1 MAIDLHAHTT
11 ASDGTFSPREL
22 VAHAKE
28 LGLSAV
34 AVSDHDT
41 FFGWRDALEAGEE
54 LGVQVV
60 PAIELSVADEH
71 GKFHLLGFFPFRT
84 DLNETEL
91 GAQISELQRERDERN
106 TRIYENLKRLG
117 VPVEAQRV
125 REIAG
130 GGAQIGRPH
139 IATAMIERGYATSVQ
154 DAFNKYLDNN
164 GPAYSAK
171 KALTPAQAVKLIHDA
186 GGVAVWAHPTR
197 SPSERAEVLD
207 FSRGEALLQLWRDWG
222 LDGLE
227 TFYGA
232 YSPEEAAW
240 TRAMSEKYDLLGT
253 GGSDFHGATKPGV
266 PLGRVNGGG
275 EVPDEVL
282 SALRLR
288 AKGEQGKPV
297 PNLQTGRTQGK

>member
-1 MAIDLHAHTT
+1 MMKALARFSFTPVMAIDLHAHTT

-28 LGLSAV
+28 LGLFAL

-41 FFGWRDALEAGEE
+41 IGGWREALDAGAE
-54 LGVQVV
+54 LGVRVV
-60 PAIELSVADEH
+60 PAIELSVSDGN
-71 GKFHLLGFFPFRT
+71 GKFHLLGFFPTRT
-84 DLNETEL
+84 DLDETEL
-91 GAQISELQRERDERN
+91 GAQITELQRERDERN
-106 TRIYENLKRLG
+106 TRIYANLERIG
-117 VPVEAQRV
+117 VPVEARRV

-139 IATAMIERGYATSVQ
+139 IAQAMIERGYASSVQ
-154 DAFNKYLDNN
+154 DAFDKYLDNN
-164 GPAYSAK
+164 GPAYSSK
-171 KALTPAQAVKLIHDA
+171 KGLTPAQAVALIHDA

-207 FSRGEALLQLWRDWG
+207 FSRGETLVGLWREWG

-240 TRAMSEKYDLLGT
+240 TRAMSEKYDLLGM
-253 GGSDFHGATKPGV
+253 GGSDFHGQTKPGV
-266 PLGRVNGGG
+266 FLGQVNGES

-282 SALRLR
+282 SALMRR
-288 AKGEQGKPV
+288 ADESRG
-297 PNLQTGRTQGK
+297 